1 MPPRAAVV
9 VSALHSNLDGIIKQL
24 YYHAATFLLQRLFS
38 QSSQLS
44 YTVSASDKKPPSY
57 SITRGMDVDGDL
69 CTNSKRATT
78 GYKLVQFR
86 FVAQRYSFFCVLRDT
101 TSEERPQ

>member
-9 VSALHSNLDGIIKQL
+9 VSALHSNLDEIIKQL

-44 YTVSASDKKPPSY
+44 YTVSASDKK
-57 SITRGMDVDGDL
+57 
-69 CTNSKRATT
+69 
-78 GYKLVQFR
+78 
-86 FVAQRYSFFCVLRDT
+86 LRVIRSREGRMLT
-101 TSEERPQ
+101 ETET